1 MHGNLYRQIK
11 NTISITFIY
20 LFNRTKRFC
29 QQHPVFPGGLPSKYW
44 RGSTLLNFG
53 DRTRT
58 GVFNVIWPLTFVLVK
73 NDYNKSTKIL
83 QILKDKSLVFLKEQ
97 NKFYFG
103 VLQNSFNQNNPSYI
117 SIQYSYRYVG
127 IFFSIIDLKWLID
140 QRKTI
145 IWIGRHF

>member
-1 MHGNLYRQIK
+1 M
-11 NTISITFIY
+11 
-20 LFNRTKRFC
+20 
-29 QQHPVFPGGLPSKYW
+29 
-44 RGSTLLNFG
+44 
-53 DRTRT
+53 
-58 GVFNVIWPLTFVLVK
+58 LVK

-127 IFFSIIDLKWLID
+127 IFFYHRFEMVDRSKKNYNLNW
-140 QRKTI
+140 
-145 IWIGRHF
+145 

>member
-1 MHGNLYRQIK
+1 MHGNLYSQIK

-29 QQHPVFPGGLPSKYW
+29 QQHPVFPGGLTSKYW
-44 RGSTLLNFG
+44 RGSTLLNFD
-53 DRTRT
+53 DRTRA

-83 QILKDKSLVFLKEQ
+83 QILKDKSLLFLKEQ

-127 IFFSIIDLKWLID
+127 IFFLSSIWNG
-140 QRKTI
+140 
-145 IWIGRHF
+145 W

>member
-1 MHGNLYRQIK
+1 M
-11 NTISITFIY
+11 
-20 LFNRTKRFC
+20 
-29 QQHPVFPGGLPSKYW
+29 
-44 RGSTLLNFG
+44 LNFG

-58 GVFNVIWPLTFVLVK
+58 GVFNVIWPLTFDLVK

-83 QILKDKSLVFLKEQ
+83 QILKDKSLLFLKEQ

-145 IWIGRHF
+145 I

>member
-58 GVFNVIWPLTFVLVK
+58 GVFNVIWPLTFDLVK

-83 QILKDKSLVFLKEQ
+83 QILKDKSLLFLKEQ

-127 IFFSIIDLKWLID
+127 IFFFYHRFEMVDRSKKNYNLNW
-140 QRKTI
+140 
-145 IWIGRHF
+145 